1 MTLVTGGV
9 VRFLVA
15 LGIIVELLNNQYLKH
30 HLQLYAFFDDD
41 SINPDP
47 TLELGGNKS

>member
-1 MTLVTGGV
+1 MTGGI
-9 VRFLVA
+9 VRYLVA
-15 LGIIVELLNNQYLKH
+15 SGIIVELLSNQCLKH